1 MDAIMETPLIK
12 DELQQKAIELACGT
26 KSRIVGI
33 TGQAGTGK
41 TTIMKQVYNAF
52 TEAGYQVALAAPTGK
67 AARRIAEA
75 TGIPAQTIHRLLEF
89 THPGDP
95 DEKTGKPIGFSQPRR
110 HEKNQLWYDVV
121 LVDEYSMVNTKLN
134 RQLIDAM
141 KAGSL
146 LRMFGDANQL
156 PPIEDFVVTSSP
168 LPELSPFKRYLRDFP
183 SVTLKNIY
191 RQGEGSDIVRNAHR
205 ILHKM
210 CPQNSEDFRVMLGA
224 KQQGKVLALVEAN
237 PAPYGG
243 LDHQVITPTHR
254 GPIGTRELNKHI
266 QQIVQAGRMAEA
278 RIMPRYRWDK
288 YPLELVIGDKVLWTN
303 NDYNLGIFNGEV
315 GIVTEFMQ
323 HGHVVIDFGD
333 RVISVPPLVK
343 YEGPNGTVAYD
354 PRVQMKLAYAI
365 TTHASQGSEYSEV
378 IYMMDR
384 YAIVLQDQSNFYTG
398 VTRAKKRATV
408 ISDLY
413 SFQKAVVTP
422 RSLL

>member
-1 MDAIMETPLIK
+1 MLLPPHSLFRVADMNVDLARGIRATPGLEGAVIRH
-12 DELQQKAIELACGT
+12 DWTLAQAAEL
-26 KSRIVGI
+26 
-33 TGQAGTGK
+33 
-41 TTIMKQVYNAF
+41 F
-52 TEAGYQVALAAPTGK
+52 TLPFADLVF
-67 AARRIAEA
+67 R
-75 TGIPAQTIHRLLEF
+75 AQTIHRLLEF

-95 DEKTGKPIGFSQPRR
+95 DEKTGKPLGFSQPRR
-110 HEKNQLWYDVV
+110 NETNQLWYDVV

-168 LPELSPFKRYLRDFP
+168 LPELSPFKRYLKDFP
-183 SVTLKNIY
+183 SVMLKNIY

-210 CPQNSEDFRVMLGA
+210 CPQNSDDFRVMLGN
-224 KQQGKVLALVEAN
+224 KQQRWLLDIVEAH
-237 PAPYGG
+237 PAPFGG
-243 LDHQVITPTHR
+243 LDYQVITPTHR
-254 GPIGTRELNKHI
+254 GPIGTRELNKQI
-266 QQIVQAGRMAEA
+266 QKLVHGARMVSEA
-278 RIMPRYRWDK
+278 HIMPRYRWDK
-288 YPLELVIGDKVLWTN
+288 FPLELVIGDKILWTN
-303 NDYNLGIFNGEV
+303 NDYCLGIFNGEIGLV
-315 GIVTEFMQ
+315 RDFMQ

-333 RVISVPPLVK
+333 RVISIPPLVK
-343 YEGPNGTVAYD
+343 YTNASGETVAYD

-365 TTHASQGSEYSEV
+365 TTHASQGSEYHEV

-398 VTRAKKRATV
+398 VTRAKKKATV